1 MQPHYTCVGTITKAH
16 GIKGELVIQLI
27 EPIRL
32 ATQSNTLD
40 YIFIKIGATLVPHRI
55 EAMDLGP
62 QKLVIKLQDID
73 SRTETYALIK
83 QTAWIPTALLRKD
96 TQRDESADLKGYEV
110 IDNREGKLGLVEHID
125 QFPMHQCLVIM
136 YKGKELLIP
145 YQEPIVEQLNH
156 ERKQIF
162 IDLPQGFLQAQGHV
176 S

>member
-1 MQPHYTCVGTITKAH
+1 MQPHHTCVGTIIKAH

-32 ATQSNTLD
+32 AIQSHTLD
-40 YIFIKIGATLVPHRI
+40 YIFIKIGSTLVPHRI
-55 EAMDLGP
+55 ETMDLDT
-62 QKLVIKLQDID
+62 QKLVIKLEDID
-73 SRTETYALIK
+73 SRTETSALIK
-83 QTAWIPTALLRKD
+83 QTAWIPTALLGKD
-96 TQRDESADLKGYEV
+96 THRDKSIDLKGYEV
-110 IDNREGKLGLVEHID
+110 IDNGEGKLGLVERID

-145 YQEPIVEQLNH
+145 YQKPIVEQLSH

-162 IDLPQGFLQAQGHV
+162 IDLPPGFLQAQGHV